1 MTHDK
6 SLFISYNDLPSGS
19 NTSVQVGN
27 GDNAVLIGKGTIHLT
42 IHVENVSKS
51 CELPNVH
58 YAPDLTQNLVSV
70 FSLDKRGLTTVF
82 ANSKCIVQQQGY
94 IFATGSIFNNLY
106 KLDIDFNHIPQQS
119 ALVTET
125 LHLWHQRLAHVD
137 HTCLKQMCNQRAL
150 NGINFEQNP
159 KSSFQ
164 FDHCVLREGHRTPI
178 PQKSTYSSSKTLEL
192 VHSDLCGP
200 LEGPCLGGSRYFMTS
215 IHDFSRWTTVHTIKN
230 QSDTPQC
237 FIKIHK
243 LAETH
248 TGCKLKIVRTDNG
261 WEYVSN
267 DFIGHLN
274 NKGIVHHTTN
284 RYTPHRNGAEERMSL
299 TLVNRIRSML
309 QTNSMSKYFWAE
321 ALERAAYIRSRV
333 TR

>member
-1 MTHDK
+1 MIYHQDLTHPYK
-6 SLFISYNDLPSGS
+6 LEMEITLSLLEKVPSILQYMS
-19 NTSVQVGN
+19 KMSQNPASSPTYFM
-27 GDNAVLIGKGTIHLT
+27 HLT
-42 IHVENVSKS
+42 SPKTLYQSPPLTRKVLLQSS
-51 CELPNVH
+51 C
-58 YAPDLTQNLVSV
+58 
-70 FSLDKRGLTTVF
+70 
-82 ANSKCIVQQQGY
+82 
-94 IFATGSIFNNLY
+94 
-106 KLDIDFNHIPQQS
+106 
-119 ALVTET
+119 
-125 LHLWHQRLAHVD
+125 
-137 HTCLKQMCNQRAL
+137 
-150 NGINFEQNP
+150 
-159 KSSFQ
+159 Q

-230 QSDTPQC
+230 HSDTPQC